1 MSGIRTK
8 PMPSKYIVEEQ
19 YANDDKLFSGHFR
32 YENLLQAKGGTV
44 HDYTDLT
51 ELARGFY
58 ARSSETLSE
67 NTAPWLQWIK
77 GTGGM
82 KDVTTQKVRWRHY
95 GKPKRKFIA
104 IGNPNTS
111 EYIGAGGATFK
122 VLFDVDHFQP
132 SDELA
137 PVENGRVKIVIESY
151 ARKVSGG
158 YQYDA
163 VLVNSESF
171 LPAEYLQGKFWT
183 RAGQAS
189 SYLSPI
195 TGRAGSFSFAS
206 GFAYIEFEV
215 PLHTMTKEYS
225 VDMETHLKEGSLKV
239 ACKYDDNVIE
249 EKITNRLEIEFDA
262 AFEKEMEHILIHGE
276 MTNNRVDPINRKPIT
291 TSPGLYAYLE
301 ESNIIKYNP
310 FVNSVDMILDLISVY
325 WYDRVPTNKR
335 NLVLMTGEAGLKLWH
350 NWLVEKFGSL
360 PVQIEHNFVLDSAA
374 AHDMA
379 KRGFALGGFQFTK
392 YHIQPFGSVT
402 IGHWPMLDDTLF
414 DAMTMPN
421 SIYTVR
427 SHEFI
432 ALDWGM
438 GEPNVTMVKNTQRD
452 RDLIVPGYWSPWGA
466 VGLKNPYFKTVGQPE
481 LGDTYL
487 VRKSRTFGLAV
498 MDVSRVLLFRPS
510 IG

>member
-1 MSGIRTK
+1 M
-8 PMPSKYIVEEQ
+8 
-19 YANDDKLFSGHFR
+19 
-32 YENLLQAKGGTV
+32 
-44 HDYTDLT
+44 
-51 ELARGFY
+51 
-58 ARSSETLSE
+58 
-67 NTAPWLQWIK
+67 
-77 GTGGM
+77 
-82 KDVTTQKVRWRHY
+82 
-95 GKPKRKFIA
+95 
-104 IGNPNTS
+104 
-111 EYIGAGGATFK
+111 
-122 VLFDVDHFQP
+122 DHFQP

-189 SYLSPI
+189 AYLSPI

-215 PLHTMTKEYS
+215 PLSTMTKEYS

-276 MTNNRVDPINRKPIT
+276 MTNNRVDPVNRKPIT
-291 TSPGLYAYLE
+291 TSPGLYPYLE

-310 FVNSVDMILDLISVY
+310 FANSIDMILDLISVY

-350 NWLVEKFGSL
+350 NWLVEKFGSM
-360 PVQIEHNFVLDSAA
+360 PIQIEHNFVLDSAA

-392 YHIQPFGSVT
+392 YHIQPFGTVA
-402 IGHWPMLDDTLF
+402 IGP
-414 DAMTMPN
+414 
-421 SIYTVR
+421 R
-427 SHEFI
+427 
-432 ALDWGM
+432 G
-438 GEPNVTMVKNTQRD
+438 GR
-452 RDLIVPGYWSPWGA
+452 
-466 VGLKNPYFKTVGQPE
+466 
-481 LGDTYL
+481 
-487 VRKSRTFGLAV
+487 
-498 MDVSRVLLFRPS
+498 
-510 IG
+510 